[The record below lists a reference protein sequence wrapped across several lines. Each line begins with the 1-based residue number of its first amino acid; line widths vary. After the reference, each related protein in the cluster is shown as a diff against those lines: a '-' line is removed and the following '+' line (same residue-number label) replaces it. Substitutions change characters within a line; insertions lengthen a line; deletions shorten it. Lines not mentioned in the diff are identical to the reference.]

1 MAHAPRMTFALAI
14 SLALSLGAASSLPSR
29 PAEKYN
35 CGSFRARSMGEESRE
50 NSECFRSSLPFRRSS
65 GMGIPSESV
74 YRVFPHPVPA
84 TARPAAERTRL
95 LPHFKSGDIYRYQVD
110 LRTSTI
116 SQSTGPIAD
125 PQGASQLDRIV
136 TALVRLEV
144 VKVEAEANNAGLRV
158 RLRTTYEQSSA
169 RSKSDSYDP
178 QEDAIEKQYKSLEGH
193 TLEFTLEADGS
204 VTEIEGLKDVISDE
218 SAAGAVRQ
226 WLTSMTAG
234 STLPRQGIAIGEK
247 WSTEKPIDGAPLA
260 GLAWRTESNYLRNE
274 PCFPGETAQLPADSP
289 APAAQ
294 KQPPPHPKTKT
305 TSPPAS
311 AANPQEGCAVILTSF
326 EMVDKHGSGDPTP
339 LQYSRNSLRTSGKWT
354 GTGESLATI
363 SLRTGMVVSL
373 TQTGSEDIDFTI
385 SAATA
390 PSKIHYAGK
399 IQTQSQ
405 ISLQP

>member
-1 MAHAPRMTFALAI
+1 MARVRRMTFALAI
-14 SLALSLGAASSLPSR
+14 SLALFGGAAMR
-29 PAEKYN
+29 PISA
-35 CGSFRARSMGEESRE
+35 S
-50 NSECFRSSLPFRRSS
+50 
-65 GMGIPSESV
+65 
-74 YRVFPHPVPA
+74 
-84 TARPAAERTRL
+84 PAAERTRL
-95 LPHFKSGDIYRYQVD
+95 LPHFRPGDIFRYQVD

-144 VKVEAEANNAGLRV
+144 VKVDAEANNAGLRV

-178 QEDAIEKQYKSLEGH
+178 QEDEIEKQYKNLEGH

-204 VTEIEGLKDVISDE
+204 VTEIEGLKDVMSDE
-218 SAAGAVRQ
+218 SAAGAVRE

-234 STLPRQGIAIGEK
+234 STLPKQGIAIGEK

-260 GLAWRTESNYLRNE
+260 GLAWRTESIYLRNE
-274 PCFPGETAQLPADSP
+274 PCFPGEKAEKPADSP
-289 APAAQ
+289 APAAPA
-294 KQPPPHPKTKT
+294 QPHSKTPS
-305 TSPPAS
+305 SPAP
-311 AANPQEGCAVILTSF
+311 AANPQEGCALILTKF
-326 EMVDKHGSGDPTP
+326 EMIDKHGSGDPTP

-354 GTGESLATI
+354 GTGESLTTI

-390 PSKIHYAGK
+390 PSRIHYAGR
-399 IQTQSQ
+399 IQTQSH